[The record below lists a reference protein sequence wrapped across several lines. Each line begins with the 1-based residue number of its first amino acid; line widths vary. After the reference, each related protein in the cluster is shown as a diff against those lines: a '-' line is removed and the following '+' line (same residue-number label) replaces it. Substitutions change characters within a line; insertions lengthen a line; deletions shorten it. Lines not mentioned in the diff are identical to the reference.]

1 MQQFILRQILIFA
14 RWPTGGL
21 SFCLEKK
28 QTINSWKRHTLWN
41 SVLSYERNRW
51 EFEHVNEE

>member
-14 RWPTGGL
+14 RWPTGGP
-21 SFCLEKK
+21 SSCLEKK
-28 QTINSWKRHTLWN
+28 QTINSWKRHTLWD
-41 SVLSYERNRW
+41 SVLSYERNRR